1 MLIRERQTYLWNLTK
16 LEQRVSEESSDAV
29 FLRTDWSVDGD
40 FVHVDILPAAEQG
53 KPAAQVNMQMCP
65 GKTVAVKSQGLA
77 S

>member
-1 MLIRERQTYLWNLTK
+1 MGK
-16 LEQRVSEESSDAV
+16 VSFWGIFRNDDAV

-65 GKTVAVKSQGLA
+65 GKTVKSQGLA